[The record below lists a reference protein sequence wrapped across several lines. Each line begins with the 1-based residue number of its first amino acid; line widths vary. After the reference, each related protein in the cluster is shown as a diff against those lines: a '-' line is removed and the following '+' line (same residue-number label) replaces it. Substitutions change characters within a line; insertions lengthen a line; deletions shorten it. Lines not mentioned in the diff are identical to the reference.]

1 MTPIGDFNKSY
12 FEFLKFIEKYLKDD
26 KHFKTFYRKN
36 QMMKETN
43 PKFFIKTWNSRIGKY
58 NEQIMRRDV
67 SFFLNKDYGDDVSDT
82 NTLGNANNTLLKYID
97 DFKQNYDSFSDE
109 IKTEFINFIVDLTHK
124 SHVYFN

>member
-12 FEFLKFIEKYLKDD
+12 FEFLKFIEKYLKED
-26 KHFKTFYRKN
+26 KNFKTFYRKN

-43 PKFFIKTWNSRIGKY
+43 PKFFIKTWNNRIGKY
-58 NEQIMRRDV
+58 NDQIMRRDV

-82 NTLGNANNTLLKYID
+82 GNNTLLKYIN
-97 DFKQNYDSFSDE
+97 DFKQNYDSFSE
-109 IKTEFINFIVDLTHK
+109 ETKTEFINFIVMLTHK

>member
-1 MTPIGDFNKSY
+1 MTPVGDFNQCY
-12 FEFLKFIEKYLKDD
+12 FNFLKFIEKYLNDD
-26 KHFKTFYRKN
+26 KNFKTFYRKN

-43 PKFFIKTWNSRIGKY
+43 PKFFIKTWNIRIGKY
-58 NEQIMRRDV
+58 NEQIMKRDV

-82 NTLGNANNTLLKYID
+82 GNNTLLKYID

-124 SHVYFN
+124 SHVYFH

>member
-12 FEFLKFIEKYLKDD
+12 FEFLKFIEKYLKED
-26 KHFKTFYRKN
+26 KNFKTFYRKN

-67 SFFLNKDYGDDVSDT
+67 SFFLNKDYGNDVSDT
-82 NTLGNANNTLLKYID
+82 GNAGNNTLLKYID
-97 DFKQNYDSFSDE
+97 DFKQNYDSFSE
-109 IKTEFINFIVDLTHK
+109 ETKTEFINFIVVLTHK
-124 SHVYFN
+124 SHVYFNE

>member
-1 MTPIGDFNKSY
+1 MSPISDFNKSY
-12 FEFLKFIEKYLKDD
+12 FEFLKFIEKYLKED
-26 KHFKTFYRKN
+26 KNFKSFYRKN

-82 NTLGNANNTLLKYID
+82 GNNTLLQYID
-97 DFKQNYDSFSDE
+97 DFKQNYDSFSDDT
-109 IKTEFINFIVDLTHK
+109 KTEFINFIVELTHR

>member
-1 MTPIGDFNKSY
+1 MSPISDFNKSY
-12 FEFLKFIEKYLKDD
+12 FEFLKFIEKYLKED
-26 KHFKTFYRKN
+26 KNFKSFYRKN

-97 DFKQNYDSFSDE
+97 DFKQNYDSFSDD
-109 IKTEFINFIVDLTHK
+109 IKTEFINFIVDLTHR